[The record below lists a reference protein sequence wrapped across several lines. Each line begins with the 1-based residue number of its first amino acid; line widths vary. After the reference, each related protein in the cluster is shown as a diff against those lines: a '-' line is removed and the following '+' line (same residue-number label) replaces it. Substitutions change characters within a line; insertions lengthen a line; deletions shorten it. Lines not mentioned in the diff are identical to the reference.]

1 MRAGVAEVRAAGRW
15 VQGIAEVRAGM
26 GDVGEGR
33 WVRAGMGEV
42 GKSIP
47 YHCHARRRW
56 Q

>member
-1 MRAGVAEVRAAGRW
+1 MAEVRAAGRW